1 MAAELHPGY
10 GPDLAFAHADGHT
23 GFVELAIPTMLE
35 FLREAGIRDGLVADL
50 GCGSGVLAR
59 ALLDAGYDVL
69 GVDLSPAMVDLA
81 RRNAPG
87 ARIERASFVDVEL
100 PECAAVLSVGQCLG
114 YQFDP
119 RATLPALFQRIGT
132 ALRPGGLLAFDL
144 NAPDPAERGHT
155 ILHRDEPGW
164 SLIAETTV
172 DTDTL
177 TRRITLF
184 RRDGD
189 AYRRSDERHVVRLH
203 EPATVLSGLRAAGFD
218 ARTFHAYGDSPFP
231 AGLVGYHARKPS

>member
-1 MAAELHPGY
+1 MPAELYPGY

-23 GFVELAIPTMLE
+23 GFVELAIPTMLG
-35 FLREAGIRDGLVADL
+35 FLREAGIRDGLVVDL

-69 GVDLSPAMVDLA
+69 GVDLSPAMVELA
-81 RRNAPG
+81 RHNAPR
-87 ARIERASFVDVEL
+87 ARIVQASFVDVEV
-100 PECAAVLSVGQCLG
+100 PDCAAVLSVGQCLG

-119 RATLPALFQRIGT
+119 RATLPALFHRIGA
-132 ALRPGGLLAFDL
+132 ALQPGGLLAFDL
-144 NAPDPAERGHT
+144 NAPDPAERGHS

-172 DTDTL
+172 DTETL

-184 RRDGD
+184 RREGD
-189 AYRRSDERHVVRLH
+189 AYRRSDEQHVVRLH
-203 EPATVLSGLRAAGFD
+203 EATSVLSGLKAAGFD

>member
-1 MAAELHPGY
+1 MPAEPVAGY
-10 GPDLAFAHADGHT
+10 GPDLAFAHAAGHT
-23 GFVELAIPTMLE
+23 GFVELAIPTMLS
-35 FLREAGIRDGLVADL
+35 FLRRAGIRDGLVVDL
-50 GCGSGVLAR
+50 GCGTGVLAR

-69 GVDLSPAMVDLA
+69 GVDLSPAMLDLA
-81 RRNAPG
+81 RVTAPA
-87 ARIERASFVDVEL
+87 ARFVEASFVDVEL
-100 PECAAVLSVGQCLG
+100 PRCAAVLSVGQCLG

-119 RATLPALFQRIGT
+119 RASLPALVRRIAA

-164 SLIAETTV
+164 TLVAATTV

-184 RRDGD
+184 RRSGD
-189 AYRRSDERHVVRLH
+189 TWRRTDEQHVVRLY
-203 EPATVLSGLRAAGFD
+203 EPATVLRGLTAAGFH
-218 ARTFHAYGDSPFP
+218 ARTFHEYGDSPFP
-231 AGLVGYHARKPS
+231 AGLVGYHALKPA